1 METAE
6 MTGTATF
13 LTATD
18 ALSPRDRRL
27 GKLLLAPALAY
38 IFLLVALPFVLAL
51 FLSLT
56 NSSAGSL
63 DFSFVGLQ
71 NFANV
76 VRNPVFRRALW
87 NTFVFTFVSQV
98 LVMVLGNILARALLK
113 KFRGKLLV
121 RFLILMPWAA
131 PISLATLGWLW
142 IFDSTFSVINW
153 VLKVVGWL
161 GPGQWYYWLG
171 DPTLGM
177 VAIIIVHVWRLLP
190 FSTVILLAGLT
201 SIPSEVHEA
210 ADIDGAG
217 PLAKAFQITIP
228 MMLPILTVAILF
240 GTVFTFTDMNVVP
253 PHPRW
258 TLQQHPRACESRL
271 SGRRAGRRRRAWRL
285 HRYFPP
291 APPRGDG
298 RAHAA
303 HLAARRGGLRHAARP
318 GEARAQHR
326 GPSRDHPRLHRLR
339 GLPLLLDGHHRLQA
353 QQRP

>member
-1 METAE
+1 MTTAE
-6 MTGTATF
+6 ATLAAPSGNTAET
-13 LTATD
+13 
-18 ALSPRDRRL
+18 LSRRDRRL

-38 IFLLVALPFVLAL
+38 IFLLVALPFLLAL

-71 NFANV
+71 NFKNV
-76 VRNPVFRRALW
+76 VTNAVFLRALR
-87 NTFVFTFVSQV
+87 NTFIFTFVSQL

-113 KFRGKLLV
+113 SFRGKLLV
-121 RFLILMPWAA
+121 RFLILLPWAA

-153 VLKVVGWL
+153 LLKVAGWL

-177 VAIIIVHVWRLLP
+177 VAIITVHVWRLLP

-201 SIPSEVHEA
+201 SIPAEVHEA

-217 PLAKAFQITIP
+217 PLAKAFQITLP

-240 GTVFTFTDMNVVP
+240 GVVFTFTDMNVVYLL
-253 PHPRW
+253 
-258 TLQQHPRACESRL
+258 T
-271 SGRRAGRRRRAWRL
+271 
-285 HRYFPP
+285 
-291 APPRGDG
+291 
-298 RAHAA
+298 
-303 HLAARRGGLRHAARP
+303 RGGPYNSTHVLASLAYQE
-318 GEARAQHR
+318 GVLGGDVGR
-326 GPSRDHPRLHRLR
+326 GASIAIFL
-339 GLPLLLDGHHRLQA
+339 LPLLVVLAVVMLRVSRRA
-353 QQRP
+353 EVV